1 MAWYYGTYS
10 CGHEGRVQ
18 IYGKEE
24 YRQWKADRRFEGLC
38 PDCWEVEK
46 QKRKESEYERAC
58 QIAQEMDLPELQ
70 GTEKQVHWAMVIR
83 QKFID
88 QAEEYTSALED
99 DESKQRAID
108 KTLEYYIS
116 EKTKASWWIDNRMYI
131 SIKTARDLEYLVIQ
145 MLNEMKRKEA
155 EEPVKEV
162 VAEATVYP
170 EQAIT
175 NAPVEIKVADDKVSA
190 IYEKNE
196 KFREIVRGLGY
207 SWNGSVWER
216 EITQFTGSA
225 VERAAELGNK
235 LLNAGF
241 PVTILDNEAR
251 QKAIDGSYEPE
262 CKRWISRKTN
272 GEHAGKLTIS
282 WPREDD
288 LYSIARK
295 LPGAKWDK
303 GSMIVRP
310 EHYEEVEEFARL
322 YGFRFSTGAIETIEE
337 AKRRKEVAI
346 IVQPAA
352 PVEDE
357 KKDGLKEIL
366 NSSNDVLDDLK
377 DD

>member
-10 CGHEGRVQ
+10 CGHEGRTQ
-18 IYGKEE
+18 IYGKEK
-24 YRQWKADRRFEGLC
+24 YRQAIADRHFSGLC
-38 PDCWEVEK
+38 PECYHKKVEED
-46 QKRKESEYERAC
+46 RKKASEEA
-58 QIAQEMDLPELQ
+58 AQQAKEMELPELQ
-70 GTEKQVHWAMVIR
+70 GTEKQVRWAMVIR

-88 QAEEYTSALED
+88 QIEEYASAWKD
-99 DESKQRAID
+99 DESKQKVID
-108 KTLEYYIS
+108 RTVEYYMT

-131 SIKTARDLEYLVIQ
+131 DVKTTRDLEYLVIQ
-145 MLNEMKRKEA
+145 MFKEMKQKEA

-216 EITQFTGSA
+216 GITQFTGSA